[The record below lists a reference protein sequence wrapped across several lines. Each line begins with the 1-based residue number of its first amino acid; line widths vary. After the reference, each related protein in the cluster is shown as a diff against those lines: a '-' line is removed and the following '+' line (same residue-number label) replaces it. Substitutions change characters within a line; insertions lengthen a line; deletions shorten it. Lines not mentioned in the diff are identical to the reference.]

1 MSSYI
6 ALYRKW
12 RPAVFEDV
20 VGQEHITDVLRGE
33 IIRGSVSHAYLFCGS
48 RGTGK
53 TTCAK
58 ILAKAVS
65 CEHPVDGDPCGECEN
80 CKRAAESFDIS
91 EIDAASNNGVDNIRE
106 LREEVLYPPSELKRR
121 VYIIDE
127 VHMLSTGAFNALLKT
142 LEEPP
147 EHAMFIL
154 ATTELNKIPATILSR
169 CKRFDFHRITP
180 DNIAKRLKFICE
192 NENIPMTDGAI
203 MLISR
208 LAGGAM
214 RDALSMLELFVGKT
228 ETVTEE
234 MCAKAMGVV
243 GRGPVMKLLSCVA
256 DNDCAGALSVISEA
270 FDGSKDMGVLLSE
283 CADAVRDMLMIKYT
297 KNPERFVEGSGD
309 VLEKLAECAKK
320 FTKERLIYSTE
331 ILDDAQSRFTR
342 TGFSGRAVLE
352 TCVIK
357 LCDVRLWTLPESL
370 NTRISELEDK
380 IASGNIV
387 VSSGDSNVQSKT
399 ASKTIFA
406 DEEDTKPEAPVY
418 ETDTEHTDAPPIYDD
433 DMPPF
438 DMDIENAMPVRDVPS
453 PISDAGDAFIPD
465 LPDNTAVPDNVASVP
480 ANEGSIKADAAEV
493 KESPVKTSAAPKA
506 TESSNKVREPLSAFA
521 DIMEDIKE
529 KNKLFGSLL
538 SNATAYREG
547 NDAVVISV
555 PSFTSTMLKNDAKK
569 VDALEAS
576 VKKYVGDVSVKIEI
590 LGAKKEEEWEL

>member
-12 RPAVFEDV
+12 RPQVFEDV

-58 ILAKAVS
+58 ILARAVS
-65 CEHPVDGDPCGECEN
+65 CENPKDGDPCGECEN
-80 CKRAAESFDIS
+80 CKKALESFDIA

-180 DNIAKRLKFICE
+180 DNIAKRLKTICE
-192 NENIPMTDGAI
+192 AENIPMSDGAV
-203 MLISR
+203 MLIAR

-297 KNPERFVEGSGD
+297 SNPEKFVEGSAD
-309 VLEKLAECAKK
+309 VLASLTECAKK
-320 FTKERLIYSTE
+320 FTRERLIYSTE
-331 ILDDAQSRFTR
+331 ILDDAQGRITK

-352 TCVIK
+352 TCVIR
-357 LCDVRLWTLPESL
+357 LCDVKLWTLPESL
-370 NTRISELEDK
+370 NTRIAQLEDK

-387 VSSGDSNVQSKT
+387 VSAGAPSAQPVK
-399 ASKTIFA
+399 
-406 DEEDTKPEAPVY
+406 EAPAPKPAAEPSKAPAPTYAV
-418 ETDTEHTDAPPIYDD
+418 DNEHTDIPPEIPDD
-433 DMPPF
+433 IPPF
-438 DMDIENAMPVRDVPS
+438 DFDMENAVPVKEAKANPD
-453 PISDAGDAFIPD
+453 DGLIPD
-465 LPDNTAVPDNVASVP
+465 LPENKAVPEEASSDITADSAVENAPP
-480 ANEGSIKADAAEV
+480 A
-493 KESPVKTSAAPKA
+493 PAPKP
-506 TESSNKVREPLSAFA
+506 SSDGGAGREALSAYP
-521 DIMEDIKE
+521 DILEDIKE
-529 KNKLFGSLL
+529 KNKLLSSLL
-538 SNATAYREG
+538 TESRAYRIG
-547 NDAVVISV
+547 NDTVVV
-555 PSFTSTMLKNDAKK
+555 ALPSFASVMVKNDARKMES
-569 VDALEAS
+569 LES
-576 VKKYVGDVSVKIEI
+576 CIKKYVGDVNVKLEI
-590 LGAKKEEEWEL
+590 LGTKKDEEWSL

>member
-20 VGQEHITDVLRGE
+20 IGQEHITDVLRGE

-180 DNIAKRLKFICE
+180 DNIAKRLKFICLQ
-192 NENIPMTDGAI
+192 ENIPMTDGAI
-203 MLISR
+203 MLIAR

-214 RDALSMLELFVGKT
+214 RDALSMLELFVGKK

-234 MCAKAMGVV
+234 MCAASMGVV

-256 DNDCAGALSVISEA
+256 DNDCTGALTVISEA
-270 FDGSKDMGVLLSE
+270 YNGSKDMGVLLSE
-283 CADAVRDMLMIKYT
+283 CADAVRDMLMVKYT
-297 KNPERFVEGSGD
+297 KNPERFVEGSSD
-309 VLEKLAECAKK
+309 VLDTLSECAKK

-331 ILDDAQSRFTR
+331 ILDEAQSRFSR
-342 TGFSGRAVLE
+342 TGFSGRSVLD
-352 TCVIK
+352 TCII
-357 LCDVRLWTLPESL
+357 RL
-370 NTRISELEDK
+370 
-380 IASGNIV
+380 
-387 VSSGDSNVQSKT
+387 
-399 ASKTIFA
+399 
-406 DEEDTKPEAPVY
+406 
-418 ETDTEHTDAPPIYDD
+418 
-433 DMPPF
+433 
-438 DMDIENAMPVRDVPS
+438 
-453 PISDAGDAFIPD
+453 
-465 LPDNTAVPDNVASVP
+465 
-480 ANEGSIKADAAEV
+480 
-493 KESPVKTSAAPKA
+493 
-506 TESSNKVREPLSAFA
+506 
-521 DIMEDIKE
+521 
-529 KNKLFGSLL
+529 
-538 SNATAYREG
+538 
-547 NDAVVISV
+547 
-555 PSFTSTMLKNDAKK
+555 
-569 VDALEAS
+569 
-576 VKKYVGDVSVKIEI
+576 
-590 LGAKKEEEWEL
+590 